1 MGVLAGG
8 GDGAAPIVE
17 RTQRHALISL
27 KGGGAAAVAQCIAF
41 AEHREVPETV
51 VIWIDDEAYPRY
63 VME

>member
-1 MGVLAGG
+1 MLAGG

-17 RTQRHALISL
+17 GPQRRAVICLE
-27 KGGGAAAVAQCIAF
+27 GGAAATVAQCISF
-41 AEHREVPETV
+41 AEHREMPQPV